1 MPQEIAQPA
10 TVRASEEADAAP
22 VRIIRIDIPFN
33 DVFELVFMIVVAQVL
48 LTALIGIV
56 VGAILVYTGVIS
68 L

>member
-10 TVRASEEADAAP
+10 TVRASEEA
-22 VRIIRIDIPFN
+22 
-33 DVFELVFMIVVAQVL
+33 VFMIVVAQVL